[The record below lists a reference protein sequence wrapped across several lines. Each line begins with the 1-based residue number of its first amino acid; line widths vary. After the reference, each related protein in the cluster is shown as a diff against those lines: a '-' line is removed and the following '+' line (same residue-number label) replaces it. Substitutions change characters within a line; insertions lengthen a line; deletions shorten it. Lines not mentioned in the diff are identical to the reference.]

1 MFSIVLVWSGSVPF
15 DTDPDS
21 GSSHFLYGSRTRE
34 MIRIPQIRIRI
45 HHTAGDDLALHQLAL
60 LVILQQWSVTIIR
73 WWSSGSRRSD
83 PPTAGPSYHPATTIS
98 NVHLIVIVW
107 LETIWPSTSWPFLS
121 SCNNDQQRSLDG
133 DRLAG
138 HDLSLHQLALLVILQ
153 QRSVTIIRWWS
164 SGWTRSVPPPAGSSC
179 HPATTIR
186 KDH

>member
-98 NVHLIVIVW
+98 NDHLIVIVL

-121 SCNNDQQRSLDG
+121 SCNNDQQRS
-133 DRLAG
+133 AP
-138 HDLSLHQLALLVILQ
+138 
-153 QRSVTIIRWWS
+153 IIRWWS
-164 SGWTRSVPPPAGSSC
+164 SGGTRSVPPPAGPSC
-179 HPATTIR
+179 HPATTIGN
-186 KDH
+186 DH